1 MRQLNAIAKAMKA
14 MGRPAD
20 ADGAADGAASAQA
33 AEIAQEP
40 AALPIKHVRRHQP
53 RPVVDPQGRVW
64 PSISAAALAH
74 DMLPSSLWPLVHLGR
89 HGWRLARPDEIER

>member
-1 MRQLNAIAKAMKA
+1 MPQLNAFAKAMKA
-14 MGRPAD
+14 LGRTAE

-33 AEIAQEP
+33 PGNAGNAG
-40 AALPIKHVRRHQP
+40 AFSIKRVRRHQP

-74 DMLPSSLWPLVHLGR
+74 DMLPSSLWPLVHLAR
-89 HGWRLARPDEIER
+89 HGWRLARPDEREP

>member
-1 MRQLNAIAKAMKA
+1 MPPVSTFAKAMKA
-14 MGRPAD
+14 LGRSAE
-20 ADGAADGAASAQA
+20 AEGAAGGAGAQNGSAGPHNGTLRK
-33 AEIAQEP
+33 IG
-40 AALPIKHVRRHQP
+40 LRRHQP

-74 DMLPSSLWPLVHLGR
+74 DMLPSSLWPQVHLQR